1 MKLIL
6 GFGYMPYTQKP
17 VDYQP
22 YRPVYLF
29 RGPPP
34 DAGFSYGL
42 FEDEE
47 TGKQYYADLGLESFS
62 PLSSTE
68 PRLLEELDEKQLQQL
83 LGNDLSKENLR
94 ECECPN
100 CSAHFYDNFHAGVKG
115 RDDFN
120 CHRCGSKLPLQEAK
134 KGEPMP
140 SHSTAASSPVDEDP
154 SVKEFI
160 EKNLE
165 TFNKSVQMKELV
177 ERMSNRHNI
186 PAERAKHDIL
196 LALKKAIQG

>member
-6 GFGYMPYTQKP
+6 GNFYPYTQKP

-68 PRLLEELDEKQLQQL
+68 PRLLEELDETQLQQL
-83 LGNDLSKENLR
+83 LGNDLVKENLR
-94 ECECPN
+94 ECECAN
-100 CSAHFYDNFHAGVKG
+100 CGAHFFDNLHAGIKG

-120 CHRCGSKLPLQEAK
+120 CHRCGSKLPLQDSKE
-134 KGEPMP
+134 GRPMP
-140 SHSTAASSPVDEDP
+140 SHSSTASPVDEDP

-160 EKNLE
+160 EKNID

-177 ERMSNRHNI
+177 ERMSHRHKI
-186 PAERAKHDIL
+186 PAEKAKHDIL